1 MADGN
6 IAFNASLNTG
16 GFRSGAA
23 ELQGIAGKMSSAV
36 GAQFSALAVKVAAI
50 GAAFIGVHQAA
61 NAFREALNMGGR
73 LSDLSKT
80 TGETAGNLAVLE
92 RAFDNA
98 GVGADRVG
106 PMFAKMSGFM
116 DELGK
121 GSDRASATANAL
133 GMSLSD
139 LRGKTPTE
147 QFQILLG
154 ALAGISD
161 ENQRAAISGD
171 IFGDRLGHRLIPLA
185 QDFAAEVSNARS
197 ELGSLPEILT
207 KNADAMDNL
216 GDKLE
221 NSVGN
226 KLTEFAAGL
235 AAGVQGA
242 NDLATALS
250 RIDAAGMG
258 QNLGEQLRNAFAAP
272 LETAKA
278 IGYTLLTGAKEAGN
292 ALINASL
299 TAANIFQKTI
309 SAPEYAEGI
318 GLRIK
323 ALLLEAVNAFNKML
337 AYGVDYIFL
346 RPLSNLPGIIGDPFR
361 AASATV
367 QGIAATLEETSRS
380 NYAMLQK
387 GGEMIKGS
395 FDQAKYT
402 SEMLGKD
409 WLGVEQSAADAARHI
424 MSAQEKGS
432 AKIAQDMS
440 SARVDSERIAKALQD
455 AKQNPFSPLF
465 DKFGEGS
472 KSKPFKL
479 QPDLPGSENF
489 PTSGGPGAANPAPI
503 GGGGG
508 ARMAPPPPK
517 TAQDYET
524 EMRAAAAAARFSE
537 RASSLQERGFYQA
550 AGQAMQ
556 RADRAAQDVRDRA
569 DISKFLREQ
578 YDAGNMGEAYEK
590 YRRMTGMDRD
600 SREEFEK
607 RTREKALTDSER
619 RAKDEERRGGGT
631 GASPA
636 ANNPL
641 SAAQIT
647 MASDIA
653 EIKNVLVK
661 SDGIHDRLPI
671 RVMA

>member
-185 QDFAAEVSNARS
+185 QDFAAEISNARS
-197 ELGSLPEILT
+197 ELGSLPDILS

-424 MSAQEKGS
+424 MAAQEKGS

-465 DKFGEGS
+465 DKFGES
-472 KSKPFKL
+472 AKSKPFKL
-479 QPDLPGSENF
+479 QPDLPGSEKF
-489 PTSGGPGAANPAPI
+489 PTSAGPGAPSPASTS
-503 GGGGG
+503 GGGGS
-508 ARMAPPPPK
+508 RTAPPAPK

-524 EMRAAAAAARFSE
+524 EMRAAAAAGPHSGRARD
-537 RASSLQERGFYQA
+537 LQERGFYGA
-550 AGQAMQ
+550 AGRAME
-556 RADRAAQDVRDRA
+556 RADKAAQDVRDRA
-569 DISKFLREQ
+569 DISKFLKEE
-578 YDAGNMGEAYEK
+578 YDAGNMGDAYQK
-590 YRRMTGMDRD
+590 YRRQTGMDRD

-607 RTREKALTDSER
+607 RTREKALTDTER
-619 RAKDEERRGGGT
+619 RAKDEERRSGEESANRGGG
-631 GASPA
+631 GATDKPA
-636 ANNPL
+636 
-641 SAAQIT
+641 SEGT
-647 MASDIA
+647 
-653 EIKNVLVK
+653 LVK
-661 SDGIHDRLPI
+661 ILKKIQERPI
-671 RVMA
+671 LVA

>member
-278 IGYTLLTGAKEAGN
+278 IGYTLLTGVKEAGN
-292 ALINASL
+292 SLINSSAY
-299 TAANIFQKTI
+299 AAELYKNTI
-309 SAPEYAEGI
+309 SSGDYIKGL
-318 GLRIK
+318 GLRLGGAIEV
-323 ALLLEAVNAFNKML
+323 AM
-337 AYGVDYIFL
+337 YGGIRVLQEGVERVWKLIA
-346 RPLSNLPGIIGDPFR
+346 NLPGPFG
-361 AASATV
+361 AAARKDLEDIEQWQTRLNARIKEGQDKLA
-367 QGIAATLEETSRS
+367 QGADL
-380 NYAMLQK
+380 
-387 GGEMIKGS
+387 IKGS
-395 FDQAKYT
+395 LNEAINSTKLLD
-402 SEMLGKD
+402 KD

-424 MSAQEKGS
+424 MAAQEKGS
-432 AKIAQDMS
+432 AAVARDFEK
-440 SARVDSERIAKALQD
+440 ARVDSERIAEALSK
-455 AKQNPFSPLF
+455 AKQNPFSPLY
-465 DKFGEGS
+465 DKAGKED
-472 KSKPFKL
+472 KPFKMAY
-479 QPDLPGSENF
+479 PDSEGF
-489 PTSGGPGAANPAPI
+489 PTSGGPGAPSPAPT

-508 ARMAPPPPK
+508 GGRMAPPAPK
-517 TAQDYET
+517 TAKDYET
-524 EMRAAAAAARFSE
+524 EMRAAAAAGPHSGRARDY
-537 RASSLQERGFYQA
+537 QERGFYGA
-550 AGQAMQ
+550 AGRAME
-556 RADRAAQDVRDRA
+556 RADKAAQDVRDRA
-569 DISKFLREQ
+569 DISKFLKEQ
-578 YDAGNMGEAYEK
+578 YDSGNMGEAYEK

-636 ANNPL
+636 ATNPL
-641 SAAQIT
+641 SAVQIT

>member
-16 GFRSGAA
+16 GFKSGAA
-23 ELQGIAGKMSSAV
+23 ELQSIAGKMSSAV
-36 GAQFSALAVKVAAI
+36 GSQFTALAGKVVAI
-50 GAAFIGVHQAA
+50 GAAFVGVHQAA

-80 TGETAGNLAVLE
+80 TGETAGNLSVLE

-121 GSDRASATANAL
+121 GSDKAAATASAL
-133 GMSLSD
+133 GISLSD

-147 QFQILLG
+147 QFQILLR
-154 ALAGISD
+154 ALAGVSD
-161 ENQRAAISGD
+161 ENERAAISGD

-185 QDFAAEVSNARS
+185 QDFASELSNARS

-258 QNLGEQLRNAFAAP
+258 QNIGEQLRNAFAAP

-278 IGYTLLTGAKEAGN
+278 IGYTLLTGAKKAGN
-292 ALINASL
+292 SLINSSAY
-299 TAANIFQKTI
+299 AAELYKNTI
-309 SAPEYAEGI
+309 SSGDYIKGL
-318 GLRIK
+318 GLRLGGAIEV
-323 ALLLEAVNAFNKML
+323 AM
-337 AYGVDYIFL
+337 YGGIRVLQEGVERVWKLIA
-346 RPLSNLPGIIGDPFR
+346 NLPGPFG
-361 AASATV
+361 AAARKDLEDIEQWQTRLNARIKEGQDKLA
-367 QGIAATLEETSRS
+367 QGADL
-380 NYAMLQK
+380 
-387 GGEMIKGS
+387 IKGS
-395 FDQAKYT
+395 LNEAINSTKLLD
-402 SEMLGKD
+402 KD

-424 MSAQEKGS
+424 MEAQEKGS

-455 AKQNPFSPLF
+455 AKQNPLSSIY
-465 DKFGEGS
+465 DKVGKED
-472 KSKPFKL
+472 KPFKMAY
-479 QPDLPGSENF
+479 PDSEGF
-489 PTSGGPGAANPAPI
+489 PTSGGPGVPSPAPT

-508 ARMAPPPPK
+508 GGGGRMAPPAPK
-517 TAQDYET
+517 TAKDYET
-524 EMRAAAAAARFSE
+524 DMRAAAAAGPHSRRARHYQESGLYGAAGRAME
-537 RASSLQERGFYQA
+537 RA
-550 AGQAMQ
+550 
-556 RADRAAQDVRDRA
+556 DKAAQDVRDRA
-569 DISKFLREQ
+569 DISKFIKEQ

-590 YRRMTGMDRD
+590 YRRMAGIDAD

-619 RAKDEERRGGGT
+619 QVKDKERRSGQPT
-631 GASPA
+631 TAAPASNA
-636 ANNPL
+636 LATEATLKLILNK
-641 SAAQIT
+641 
-647 MASDIA
+647 
-653 EIKNVLVK
+653 IKERPILV
-661 SDGIHDRLPI
+661 
-671 RVMA
+671 A

>member
-50 GAAFIGVHQAA
+50 GSAFIGVHQAA
-61 NAFREALNMGGR
+61 NAFRGALNMGGQ
-73 LSDLSKT
+73 LDDLSKT
-80 TGETAGNLAVLE
+80 TGASAGELLLLQKAFELA
-92 RAFDNA
+92 
-98 GVGADRVG
+98 GSSADAVG
-106 PMFAKMSGFM
+106 PAIARLSRFM
-116 DELGK
+116 VEAGAGGTAQIETMNKLGLSYDQLK
-121 GSDRASATANAL
+121 GR
-133 GMSLSD
+133 
-139 LRGKTPTE
+139 TPTE
-147 QFQILLG
+147 QMRLLAQSIM
-154 ALAGISD
+154 ALPTPA
-161 ENQRAAISGD
+161 ERTAAAMD
-171 IFGDRLGHRLIPLA
+171 IFGRSGSTLIPLFANISGELDKA
-185 QDFAAEVSNARS
+185 QGY
-197 ELGSLPEILT
+197 LGSLPELLDQSAGAM
-207 KNADAMDNL
+207 ADMEDDIGAL
-216 GDKLE
+216 GDKF
-221 NSVGN
+221 NQ
-226 KLTEFAAGL
+226 FAAGL
-235 AAGVQGA
+235 VAGAAGADNFASALAKIDTAGIGA
-242 NDLATALS
+242 E
-250 RIDAAGMG
+250 
-258 QNLGEQLRNAFAAP
+258 LGEQLRNAFAAP

-299 TAANIFQKTI
+299 TAANIFQKGI

-465 DKFGEGS
+465 DKFGES
-472 KSKPFKL
+472 AKPKPFKL

-489 PTSGGPGAANPAPI
+489 PTSGGPGAPSPAPT

-508 ARMAPPPPK
+508 GRMAPPKPK

-524 EMRAAAAAARFSE
+524 EMRAAAAAGPHSGRARD
-537 RASSLQERGFYQA
+537 LQERGFYGA
-550 AGQAMQ
+550 AGRAME
-556 RADRAAQDVRDRA
+556 RADKAAQDVRDRA
-569 DISKFLREQ
+569 AISKFLREEFN
-578 YDAGNMGEAYEK
+578 AGNMGEAYQKKRSENADLGVMTEESFK
-590 YRRMTGMDRD
+590 DFEQRMRRI
-600 SREEFEK
+600 
-607 RTREKALTDSER
+607 ALTDSER
-619 RAKDEERRGGGT
+619 MTKDEARRSGEQPANRGIGGGAT
-631 GASPA
+631 DKPASEG
-636 ANNPL
+636 
-641 SAAQIT
+641 T
-647 MASDIA
+647 
-653 EIKNVLVK
+653 LVK
-661 SDGIHDRLPI
+661 ILNKIQERPI
-671 RVMA
+671 LVA

>member
-23 ELQGIAGKMSSAV
+23 QLQGIAGKMSSAV

-121 GSDRASATANAL
+121 GSDRASATASAL
-133 GMSLSD
+133 GISLAD

-185 QDFAAEVSNARS
+185 QDFAAEISNARS

-299 TAANIFQKTI
+299 TAANIFQKGI

-424 MSAQEKGS
+424 MAAQEKGS

-440 SARVDSERIAKALQD
+440 SARVDSERIAKALQY
-455 AKQNPFSPLF
+455 AKQNPLSSIY
-465 DKFGEGS
+465 DKVGKED
-472 KSKPFKL
+472 KPFKMAY
-479 QPDLPGSENF
+479 PDSEGF
-489 PTSGGPGAANPAPI
+489 PTSGGPGAPSPAPT

-508 ARMAPPPPK
+508 GGGRMAPPAPK
-517 TAQDYET
+517 TAADYET
-524 EMRAAAAAARFSE
+524 DMRAAAAAGPHSGRARDY
-537 RASSLQERGFYQA
+537 QERGFYGA
-550 AGQAMQ
+550 AGRAME
-556 RADRAAQDVRDRA
+556 RADKAAQDVRDRA
-569 DISKFLREQ
+569 DISKFLKEQ

-619 RAKDEERRGGGT
+619 RAKDEERRSGEEPASRGGGG
-631 GASPA
+631 GATDKPA
-636 ANNPL
+636 
-641 SAAQIT
+641 SEGT
-647 MASDIA
+647 
-653 EIKNVLVK
+653 LVK
-661 SDGIHDRLPI
+661 ILNKIQERPI
-671 RVMA
+671 LVA

>member
-1 MADGN
+1 MA
-6 IAFNASLNTG
+6 ASVIG
-16 GFRSGAA
+16 
-23 ELQGIAGKMSSAV
+23 
-36 GAQFSALAVKVAAI
+36 I
-50 GAAFIGVHQAA
+50 GAAFVGVHQTVA
-61 NAFREALNMGGR
+61 AFREALNMGGR

-133 GMSLSD
+133 GISLAD

-258 QNLGEQLRNAFAAP
+258 QDLGEQLRNAFAAP

-292 ALINASL
+292 TLINASL
-299 TAANIFQKTI
+299 TAANIFQKGI
-309 SAPEYAEGI
+309 SAPQYAEGI

-323 ALLLEAVNAFNKML
+323 ALLLEAVNAFNKTL

-367 QGIAATLEETSRS
+367 QGIASTLEETSRN

-395 FDQAKYT
+395 FDEAKYST
-402 SEMLGKD
+402 EILTKD

-424 MSAQEKGS
+424 LEAQEKGS
-432 AKIAQDMS
+432 ANIAQDMS
-440 SARVDSERIAKALQD
+440 RARVDAEAIAQALER

-465 DKFGEGS
+465 DSSPDAPSSPRPDFKPPGIFGMDPKDIPAPSPSAPSPSRGGGAAPKPKTAMDRIRDAASKFDVDAMTEESRARARGARGSARADELEDAGMHRSAAQARAREERRRERGAEKFEDRQAKEERRKELEKMGPLERGREQAKDRKLAREQERMAKEGS
-472 KSKPFKL
+472 KTEKERDREKKESGGDKGGK
-479 QPDLPGSENF
+479 G
-489 PTSGGPGAANPAPI
+489 TSG
-503 GGGGG
+503 
-508 ARMAPPPPK
+508 K
-517 TAQDYET
+517 TLSDLWT
-524 EMRAAAAAARFSE
+524 ELKE
-537 RASSLQERGFYQA
+537 LNTKLPQ
-550 AGQAMQ
+550 
-556 RADRAAQDVRDRA
+556 
-569 DISKFLREQ
+569 
-578 YDAGNMGEAYEK
+578 N
-590 YRRMTGMDRD
+590 
-600 SREEFEK
+600 
-607 RTREKALTDSER
+607 ALS
-619 RAKDEERRGGGT
+619 
-631 GASPA
+631 
-636 ANNPL
+636 
-641 SAAQIT
+641 
-647 MASDIA
+647 
-653 EIKNVLVK
+653 
-661 SDGIHDRLPI
+661 
-671 RVMA
+671 